1 MTKASPR
8 KFRQEAIQLVS
19 SLRSKQSELLSQ
31 AQELQKNPNHQ
42 RQKELLR
49 ATRELEA
56 YQDWLKPEIAA
67 ITANPKQVRA
77 IEAFWGT
84 NRPQILALIGANQS
98 GKTYCG
104 GRMCFIPH
112 LRDEAKP
119 GSVYWCVAPNFEK
132 SVSKQQDEFWKGC
145 PRQLLGDA
153 SYDPKNGFGQ
163 VRPTLVLDPK
173 DRRIVV
179 RFKTVAQW
187 DDDPRSYES
196 EEVSGVWID
205 ESCPEELH
213 DALLPRIVARG
224 GFMVYT
230 TIPNVIWMH
239 ERFEESPPGSG
250 VEFIKLGILDNQQ
263 NLDAKVIDTM
273 FATMSEEEQQMR
285 LFGNFQHLSG
295 LVYKEFNKKVHVC
308 KPFKV
313 PRYWPKWRAMDWG
326 NASPTAC
333 LWVTIAPN
341 GTMYVYR
348 EYYERGT
355 TARQDAERILAMSK
369 GETYMTKTI
378 VDPAAFMR
386 NQANMESIADH
397 LATHGL
403 PCQPG
408 VTIRSTQAFEA
419 SVQRVREWLYP
430 GLNEQPMFKVF
441 DTCPNLISEFRRW
454 KYKTNKLGRV
464 DDSDKF
470 EKKND
475 HALDALR
482 YLICMQP
489 RYTEDAATGVCATA
503 SY

>member
-1 MTKASPR
+1 MTKESQQ
-8 KFRQEAIQLVS
+8 KSKAIRLISQ
-19 SLRSKQSELLSQ
+19 LRSKQSELLSQ
-31 AQELQKNPNHQ
+31 ARALQKNPNWIK
-42 RQKELLR
+42 QKELAQ

-56 YQDWLKPEIAA
+56 YRDWLKPEAA
-67 ITANPKQVRA
+67 MVTANPKQVRA
-77 IEAFWGT
+77 IDAFWGPE
-84 NRPQILALIGANQS
+84 RPQILTLIGANQS

-112 LRDEAKP
+112 LRDEAKA

-132 SVSKQQDEFWKGC
+132 SVAKQQDEFWKGA

-153 SYDPKNGFGQ
+153 TYDPKNGFGQ
-163 VRPTLVLDPK
+163 VRPTLILDPK
-173 DRRIVV
+173 DRKVVV

-224 GFMVYT
+224 GFMIYT
-230 TIPNVIWMH
+230 TIPNVPWMH
-239 ERFEESPPGSG
+239 DRFEESPPGSG
-250 VEFIKLGILDNQQ
+250 VEYIKLGILDNQQ
-263 NLDAKVIDTM
+263 NLDSKVIDTM

-285 LFGNFQHLSG
+285 LYGNFLFLSG
-295 LVYKEFNKKVHVC
+295 LVYKEFNKGVHVC
-308 KPFKV
+308 KPFKI
-313 PRYWPKWRAMDWG
+313 PDYWPKWRALDWG

-333 LWVTIAPN
+333 IWAAISPA

-348 EYYERGT
+348 EYYEKGT
-355 TARQDAERILAMSK
+355 TASHDAKAIQAYSGKEQ
-369 GETYMTKTI
+369 YQTKLI
-378 VDPAAFMR
+378 VDPACFMR

-403 PCQPG
+403 ACQPG
-408 VTIRSTQAFEA
+408 VTIRTTQAFEA
-419 SVQRVREWLYP
+419 SVQRVREWL
-430 GLNEQPMFKVF
+430 LSRNIDDEPMFQVF

-454 KYKTNKLGRV
+454 KYKVNKHGKV
-464 DDSDKF
+464 DDADKF
-470 EKKND
+470 EKRND

-482 YLICMQP
+482 YLICAQP
-489 RYTEDAATGVCATA
+489 RYTEEDAVGGVAATAV
-503 SY
+503 Y